1 MSTRRRRATP
11 PALDAA
17 LQERIHRLW
26 DELAAF
32 EAAESDAALMPREE
46 LTQKLGR
53 ELLAFCD
60 QPQEVAATMRRLR
73 EGQSLWEFFLFATL
87 GALMVEA
94 YLANVR
100 VRKPKK

>member
-1 MSTRRRRATP
+1 
-11 PALDAA
+11 
-17 LQERIHRLW
+17 
-26 DELAAF
+26 
-32 EAAESDAALMPREE
+32 
-46 LTQKLGR
+46 
-53 ELLAFCD
+53 
-60 QPQEVAATMRRLR
+60 MRRLR